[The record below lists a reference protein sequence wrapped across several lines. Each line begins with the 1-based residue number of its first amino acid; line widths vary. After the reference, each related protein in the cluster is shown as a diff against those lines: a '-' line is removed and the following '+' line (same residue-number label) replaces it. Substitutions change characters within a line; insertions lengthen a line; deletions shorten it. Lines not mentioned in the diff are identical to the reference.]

1 MIYRV
6 LLYTSFVIMSIFY
19 SSCKEF
25 NINKEISFS
34 NLLDTVLHQQK
45 EILNQ
50 LDSTKLNM
58 VIKVCEDRIEL
69 LETPGK
75 NKLQEQWLMEEISTY
90 MNIQALFK
98 QMRKEL
104 HFLKLEFTYS
114 SKQIQSLKQDL
125 VHRHLSKEE
134 FYSYFTQE
142 HESLAELSKSTKNIN
157 KIYHKEITKL
167 NALDLKLREVFT
179 QIKSLNTKNTDELK

>member
-1 MIYRV
+1 
-6 LLYTSFVIMSIFY
+6 MSIFY

-25 NINKEISFS
+25 NINKEIGFS

-45 EILNQ
+45 EVLNQ
-50 LDSTKLNM
+50 LDSVKLNM
-58 VIKVCEDRIEL
+58 VIKACEDRVEL
-69 LETPGK
+69 LETTEK

-90 MNIQALFK
+90 VNIKTMFK

-134 FYSYFTQE
+134 FYGYFTQE

-157 KIYHKEITKL
+157 KLYHKEIMKF
-167 NALDLKLREVFT
+167 NALDLRLREVFT
-179 QIKSLNTKNTDELK
+179 QIKSLKTKNTDDLK

>member
-1 MIYRV
+1 
-6 LLYTSFVIMSIFY
+6 MSIFY

-34 NLLDTVLHQQK
+34 NLLDTVLNQQK

-58 VIKVCEDRIEL
+58 VIKACEDRIKL

-90 MNIQALFK
+90 MNIKAVFK

-134 FYSYFTQE
+134 FYNYFTQE
-142 HESLAELSKSTKNIN
+142 HESLAELSKSTKNLN
-157 KIYHKEITKL
+157 KIYHKEIIKF
-167 NALDLKLREVFT
+167 NALDIRLREVFT
-179 QIKSLNTKNTDELK
+179 QIKSLNTKNKDELK